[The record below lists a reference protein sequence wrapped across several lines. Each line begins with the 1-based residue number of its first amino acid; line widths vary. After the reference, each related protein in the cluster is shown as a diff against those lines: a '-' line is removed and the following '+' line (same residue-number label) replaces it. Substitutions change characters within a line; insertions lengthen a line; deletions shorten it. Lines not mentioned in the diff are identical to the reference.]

1 MDSPALGYLLIT
13 LGIVLLL
20 AELVL
25 FTGGIL
31 AGLGVCLMLVGVA
44 CAFLFGSADSGL
56 AALLGVCVGGPIL
69 AAVFFYLW
77 PYSPMNRKLLRAAED
92 NTTVADI
99 AGNAELE
106 DLRGKTGRVVSALRP
121 SGIADFDG
129 RRVDVITQ
137 GMMVDAGAFVR
148 CVEVRAGRVVVRPA
162 EKPPADGLDT
172 AEFS

>member
-1 MDSPALGYLLIT
+1 MDPSAGYLLIT
-13 LGIVLLL
+13 LGVVLLL

-31 AGLGVCLMLVGVA
+31 AGLGVCLVFVGVA
-44 CAFLFGSADSGL
+44 CVFAFGSADSGL
-56 AALLGVCVGGPIL
+56 TAVFGVCIGGPIL

-77 PYSPMNRKLLRAAED
+77 PYSPMSRKLRRAAED
-92 NTTVADI
+92 HITVAEM

-106 DLRGKTGRVVSALRP
+106 DLRGKTGRALSSLRP
-121 SGIADFDG
+121 SGTADFDG

-137 GMMVDAGAFVR
+137 GMMVDAGEFVR
-148 CVEVRAGRVVVRPA
+148 CVEVRGSRVVVRPA
-162 EKPPADGLDT
+162 EKPPAHGLDT